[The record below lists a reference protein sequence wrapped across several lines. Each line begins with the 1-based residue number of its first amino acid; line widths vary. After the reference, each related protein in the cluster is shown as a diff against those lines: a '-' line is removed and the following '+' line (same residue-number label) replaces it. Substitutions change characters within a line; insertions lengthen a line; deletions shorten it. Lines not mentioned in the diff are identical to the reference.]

1 MIGRA
6 GRLSAR
12 TPRPRLL
19 PPPGRWADAIGAAA
33 RARPAPPRDVTTR
46 RAARRSPSARYCF
59 GRFKMAVQ
67 ESAAQLSMTLKVQ
80 EYPTLKVGSRA
91 GRPTGRGRGAGAG
104 PRACGPGSPGRRG
117 PGDWSLPG
125 GWGAGAR
132 GPGACGVWPSLPRP
146 ACEGL
151 VAGRGARPPSAP
163 LRRRSPTAAPGCS
176 AENEPPLGQPGGGR
190 AGDPGRGG
198 GRGAGV
204 RGRGRP
210 ARVSSCLSGSLVQKM
225 VVCWLPVTH

>member
-104 PRACGPGSPGRRG
+104 PRACGPGSRG
-117 PGDWSLPG
+117 G
-125 GWGAGAR
+125 GVPVTGGCPGAGAP
-132 GPGACGVWPSLPRP
+132 GPAGRARAACGRP
-146 ACEGL
+146 CPA
-151 VAGRGARPPSAP
+151 
-163 LRRRSPTAAPGCS
+163 
-176 AENEPPLGQPGGGR
+176 
-190 AGDPGRGG
+190 
-198 GRGAGV
+198 
-204 RGRGRP
+204 RP
-210 ARVSSCLSGSLVQKM
+210 ARASWRGGERVRPAPRFAAGARLRRLGPRQRMSR
-225 VVCWLPVTH
+225 P